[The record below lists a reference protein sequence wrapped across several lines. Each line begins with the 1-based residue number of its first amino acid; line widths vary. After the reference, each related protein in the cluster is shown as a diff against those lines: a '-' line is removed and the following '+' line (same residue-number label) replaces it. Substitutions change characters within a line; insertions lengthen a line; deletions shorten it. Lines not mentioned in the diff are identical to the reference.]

1 VLDGQLVVTGRLKDL
16 IVVDG
21 RNHYPQDVEATAQD
35 AHPAVRRDR
44 LAAFSVPDAAGERVV
59 VVAEHARSMNLAEID
74 VPELVRAVRGAVS
87 ARHGLRL
94 ADVVLVP
101 PGTVPRTSSGKV
113 SRALTRARYLEGAYA
128 RSAESS
134 RGAR

>member
-1 VLDGQLVVTGRLKDL
+1 M
-16 IVVDG
+16 
-21 RNHYPQDVEATAQD
+21 
-35 AHPAVRRDR
+35 
-44 LAAFSVPDAAGERVV
+44 
-59 VVAEHARSMNLAEID
+59 AEHARSMNLAEID

-128 RSAESS
+128 QPGESS
-134 RGAR
+134 RVAG

>member
-1 VLDGQLVVTGRLKDL
+1 
-16 IVVDG
+16 
-21 RNHYPQDVEATAQD
+21 
-35 AHPAVRRDR
+35 
-44 LAAFSVPDAAGERVV
+44 
-59 VVAEHARSMNLAEID
+59 MNLAEID

-128 RSAESS
+128 QPGESS
-134 RGAR
+134 RVAG